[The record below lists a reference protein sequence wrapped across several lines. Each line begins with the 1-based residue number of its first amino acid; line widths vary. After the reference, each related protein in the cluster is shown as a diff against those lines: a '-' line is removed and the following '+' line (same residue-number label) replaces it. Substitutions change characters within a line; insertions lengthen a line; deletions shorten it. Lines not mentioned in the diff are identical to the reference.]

1 VTVVRRALTEQD
13 HNQIWLRWQQGWT
26 LGRIGRS
33 IGRHHGVVQQLVA
46 RTGGVR
52 PPVRTRAADRLALVE
67 REEISRGVA
76 AGESARVIAGRLGRA
91 PSTVTRELARNG
103 GRREYRAQR
112 AEAAAWQHAARPKP
126 CRLALNPDLL
136 EHVRTGLESQWSP
149 EQIAGWLKVEFP
161 DEPELWVS
169 HETIYLSL
177 FVQSK
182 ALLRKELT
190 SQLRTKRVM
199 RKAAAATP
207 RGQGRGQIVDAI
219 PISDRPAEVEDRAVP
234 GHWEGDLLAG
244 SGNTHIITL
253 AERQTRFCQLIAT
266 PSKRTEDVITAL
278 IAHIQ
283 TLPEQLRLSLTWDR
297 GLEMAEHKRFTI
309 DTGVQVYFCDPK
321 SPWQRGTNENLNG
334 LLRQY
339 FPKGTSL
346 RPYSQ
351 HDLNEIAAKLNTRP
365 RETLGFRTPAR
376 KFGELVAL
384 TP

>member
-1 VTVVRRALTEQD
+1 VAVVRRVLTEQD
-13 HNQIWLRWQQGWT
+13 QDEIWQRWSEGWT

-33 IGRHHGVVQQLVA
+33 IGRNQGVVQQVVA

-52 PPVRTRAADRLALVE
+52 PPSRTRAADRLSLPE

-76 AGESARVIAGRLGRA
+76 AGEPARSIADRLGRA
-91 PSTVTRELARNG
+91 SSTVTRELARNG
-103 GRREYRAQR
+103 GRRGYRAQR
-112 AEAAAWQHAARPKP
+112 AEASAWQRAARPKS
-126 CRLALNPDLL
+126 CKLALNAELL
-136 EHVRTGLESQWSP
+136 EHVKTGLESQWSP

-161 DEPELWVS
+161 DEPELHVS

-182 ALLRKELT
+182 ALLCKELT
-190 SQLRTKRVM
+190 AQLRTKRVL

-253 AERQTRFCQLIAT
+253 AERQTRFCQLIVT
-266 PSKRTEDVITAL
+266 PSKRSQDVIAAL
-278 IAHIQ
+278 TAHIQ

-297 GLEMAEHKRFTI
+297 GLEMAEHKKFTI

-351 HDLNEIAAKLNTRP
+351 HDLDEVAVRLNTRP

-376 KFGELVAL
+376 KFAELL
-384 TP
+384 R

>member
-1 VTVVRRALTEQD
+1 VKVVRRALTEQEQD
-13 HNQIWLRWQQGWT
+13 EIWQRWSQGWT

-33 IGRHHGVVQQLVA
+33 IGRSHGVVQQVVA

-52 PPVRTRAADRLALVE
+52 PPARTRAADRLSLAE

-103 GRREYRAQR
+103 GRQRYRAQHADR
-112 AEAAAWQHAARPKP
+112 SAWARAARPKP
-126 CRLALNPDLL
+126 CKLALNAELL
-136 EHVRTGLESQWSP
+136 EHVQTGLESQWSP
-149 EQIAGWLKVEFP
+149 EQIAGWLQVEFP
-161 DEPELWVS
+161 DSPELRVS

-177 FVQSK
+177 FVHSK

-190 SQLRTKRVM
+190 AQLRTKRVM
-199 RKAAAATP
+199 RKAAAASA

-219 PISDRPAEVEDRAVP
+219 PISDRPAEVADRAVP

-244 SGNTHIITL
+244 AGNTHIITL
-253 AERQTRFCQLIAT
+253 AERSTRFCQLITT
-266 PSKRTEDVITAL
+266 PSKRSEDVIAAL
-278 IAHIQ
+278 TTHIQ
-283 TLPEQLRLSLTWDR
+283 TLPEQVRLSLTWDR
-297 GLEMAEHKRFTI
+297 GHEMAEHKRFTV
-309 DTGVQVYFCDPK
+309 DSGVQVYFCDPK

-351 HDLNEIAAKLNTRP
+351 ADLNEVAAKLNTRP

-376 KFGELVAL
+376 KFAELL
-384 TP
+384 R

>member
-1 VTVVRRALTEQD
+1 MKVVRRAVTEQD
-13 HNQIWLRWQQGWT
+13 EDEIWLRRSQGWT
-26 LGRIGRS
+26 MGRIARSMGRNTA
-33 IGRHHGVVQQLVA
+33 VVQNLFA

-52 PPVRTRAADRLALVE
+52 PPARTRAADRLSLVE

-76 AGESARVIAGRLGRA
+76 AGDSARVIASRLGRA
-91 PSTVTRELARNG
+91 PSTVTRELLRNG
-103 GRREYRAQR
+103 GRSSYRAQR
-112 AEAAAWQHAARPKP
+112 AEAAAWQRAARPKP
-126 CRLALNPDLL
+126 CKLALNRELL
-136 EHVRTGLESQWSP
+136 EHVETGLESQWSP
-149 EQIAGWLKVEFP
+149 RQIAGWLRVEFP
-161 DEPELWVS
+161 DKPELWVS

-190 SQLRTKRVM
+190 AQLRTKRVM
-199 RKAAAATP
+199 RKAAAASV

-253 AERQTRFCQLIAT
+253 AERQTRFCQLILT

-278 IAHIQ
+278 TAHIQ

-297 GLEMAEHKRFTI
+297 GLEMAEHKKFTV
-309 DTGVQVYFCDPK
+309 DTGVAVYFCDPK

-376 KFGELVAL
+376 KFAELL
-384 TP
+384 H

>member
-1 VTVVRRALTEQD
+1 MDVLRRPVTQLD
-13 HNQIWLRWQQGWT
+13 HDEVWLRWQQGWT

-33 IGRHHGVVQQLVA
+33 MGRSTGTVQGIVA

-52 PPVRTRAADRLALVE
+52 PALRTRAADRLSLFE

-76 AGESARVIAGRLGRA
+76 AGDSARAIARRLGRSS
-91 PSTVTRELARNG
+91 STVTRELERNG
-103 GRREYRAQR
+103 GRDGYRAQR
-112 AEAAAWQHAARPKP
+112 AEQHAWDRARRPKT
-126 CRLALNPDLL
+126 CKLAGNAELA
-136 EHVRTGLESQWSP
+136 EHVETGLDSQWSP

-161 DEPELWVS
+161 DRPELRVS

-190 SQLRTKRVM
+190 AQLRTKRVM
-199 RKAAAATP
+199 RKAAAASV

-219 PISDRPAEVEDRAVP
+219 PISERPAEVEDRAVP
-234 GHWEGDLLAG
+234 GHWEGDLLAVA
-244 SGNTHIITL
+244 GNTHIITL
-253 AERQTRFCQLIAT
+253 AERSTRFCLLIVT
-266 PSKRTEDVITAL
+266 PSKRSEDVIAAL
-278 IAHIQ
+278 TAHIQ
-283 TLPEQLRLSLTWDR
+283 QLPEQLRLSLTWDR
-297 GLEMAEHKRFTI
+297 GLEMAEHKQFTV

-351 HDLNEIAAKLNTRP
+351 DDLNEVAAKLNTRP

-376 KFGELVAL
+376 KFAELL
-384 TP
+384 H

>member
-1 VTVVRRALTEQD
+1 
-13 HNQIWLRWQQGWT
+13 
-26 LGRIGRS
+26 
-33 IGRHHGVVQQLVA
+33 VVQQLVG

-52 PPVRTRAADRLALVE
+52 PPVRTRAADRLSLTE

-103 GRREYRAQR
+103 GRNRYRAQQ
-112 AEAAAWQHAARPKP
+112 AERAAWGRAARPKP
-126 CRLALNPDLL
+126 CKLALNAELL
-136 EHVRTGLESQWSP
+136 EHVQTGLESQWSP
-149 EQIAGWLKVEFP
+149 EQIAGWLQVEFP
-161 DEPELWVS
+161 DFPELRVS

-190 SQLRTKRVM
+190 AQLRTKRVM
-199 RKAAAATP
+199 RKAAAASA

-219 PISDRPAEVEDRAVP
+219 PISERPAEVEDRAVP

-253 AERQTRFCQLIAT
+253 AERSTRFCQLILT
-266 PSKRTEDVITAL
+266 PSKRSEDVIAAL
-278 IAHIQ
+278 TAHIS
-283 TLPEQLRLSLTWDR
+283 TLPEQVRLSLTWDR
-297 GLEMAEHKRFTI
+297 GHEMAEHKRFTVN
-309 DTGVQVYFCDPK
+309 TGVQVYFCDPK

-351 HDLNEIAAKLNTRP
+351 ADLNEVAAKLNTRP

-376 KFGELVAL
+376 KFAELL
-384 TP
+384 Q

>member
-1 VTVVRRALTEQD
+1 MKVVRRAVTEQD
-13 HNQIWLRWQQGWT
+13 EDEIWLRRSQGWT
-26 LGRIGRS
+26 MGRIARSMGRNTA
-33 IGRHHGVVQQLVA
+33 VVQNLLA

-52 PPVRTRAADRLALVE
+52 PPARTGAPDRLSLAE

-76 AGESARVIAGRLGRA
+76 AGDSARVIAGRLGRA
-91 PSTVTRELARNG
+91 PSTVTRELLRNG
-103 GRREYRAQR
+103 GRTAYRAQR
-112 AEAAAWQHAARPKP
+112 AEAAAWQRAARPKP
-126 CRLALNPDLL
+126 CKLALNPELL
-136 EHVRTGLESQWSP
+136 EHVQTGLESQWSP
-149 EQIAGWLKVEFP
+149 KQIAGWLKVEFP

-190 SQLRTKRVM
+190 AQLRTKRVM
-199 RKAAAATP
+199 RKAAAASV
-207 RGQGRGQIVDAI
+207 RGQGRGHIVDAI
-219 PISDRPAEVEDRAVP
+219 PISDRPTEVEDRAVP

-266 PSKRTEDVITAL
+266 PSKRSEDVIAAL
-278 IAHIQ
+278 TAHIQ

-297 GLEMAEHKRFTI
+297 GLEMAEHKKFTV
-309 DTGVQVYFCDPK
+309 DTGVAVYFCDPK

-339 FPKGTSL
+339 FPRGTSL

-351 HDLNEIAAKLNTRP
+351 QDLNEIAAKLNTRP

-376 KFGELVAL
+376 KFAELL
-384 TP
+384 H

>member
-1 VTVVRRALTEQD
+1 MDVVRRPLTQRD
-13 HNQIWLRWQQGWT
+13 HDEVWLRWQQGWT

-33 IGRHHGVVQQLVA
+33 TGRSTGTVQSIVA

-52 PPVRTRAADRLALVE
+52 PRPRTRAADRLSLFE

-76 AGESARVIAGRLGRA
+76 ASDSARAIARRLGRSS
-91 PSTVTRELARNG
+91 STVTRELERNG
-103 GRREYRAQR
+103 GRDDYRAQR
-112 AEAAAWQHAARPKP
+112 AEQHAWDRARRPKT
-126 CRLALNPDLL
+126 CKLGVNAELA
-136 EHVRTGLESQWSP
+136 EHVETGLDSQWSP
-149 EQIAGWLKVEFP
+149 QQIAGWLKVEFP
-161 DEPELWVS
+161 DRPELRVS

-190 SQLRTKRVM
+190 AQLRTKRVM
-199 RKAAAATP
+199 RKAAAASV

-219 PISDRPAEVEDRAVP
+219 PISERPAEVEDRAVP

-244 SGNTHIITL
+244 AGNTHIITL
-253 AERQTRFCQLIAT
+253 AERSTRFCQLIVT
-266 PSKRTEDVITAL
+266 PSKRSEDVIAAL
-278 IAHIQ
+278 TAHIQ
-283 TLPEQLRLSLTWDR
+283 QLPEQLRLSLTWDR
-297 GLEMAEHKRFTI
+297 GHEMAEHKRFTV

-339 FPKGTSL
+339 FPKGISL

-351 HDLNEIAAKLNTRP
+351 DDLNDIAAKLNGRP

-376 KFGELVAL
+376 KFAELL
-384 TP
+384 R

>member
-1 VTVVRRALTEQD
+1 VKVVRRALTEKDQ
-13 HNQIWLRWQQGWT
+13 NEIWQRWSQGWT

-33 IGRHHGVVQQLVA
+33 IGRSHGVVQQVVA

-52 PPVRTRAADRLALVE
+52 PPTRLRAADRLSLAE

-103 GRREYRAQR
+103 GRKRYRAQH
-112 AEAAAWQHAARPKP
+112 AERAAWERAGRPKP
-126 CRLALNPDLL
+126 CKLALNVELL
-136 EHVRTGLESQWSP
+136 EHVQTGLESQWSP

-161 DEPELWVS
+161 DSPELRVS

-182 ALLRKELT
+182 ALLRKEFAA
-190 SQLRTKRVM
+190 QLRTKRVM
-199 RKAAAATP
+199 RKAAAASA

-219 PISDRPAEVEDRAVP
+219 PISERSAEVEDRAVP

-244 SGNTHIITL
+244 AGNTHIITL
-253 AERQTRFCQLIAT
+253 AERSTRFCQLIVT
-266 PSKRTEDVITAL
+266 PSKRSEDVIAAL
-278 IAHIQ
+278 TAHIA
-283 TLPEQLRLSLTWDR
+283 TLPEQVRLSLTWDR
-297 GLEMAEHKRFTI
+297 GHEMAEHKKFTV
-309 DTGVQVYFCDPK
+309 DSGVQVYFCDPK

-351 HDLNEIAAKLNTRP
+351 TDLNEVAAKLNTRP

-376 KFGELVAL
+376 KFDELL
-384 TP
+384 R